1 MAPRIEAP
9 EFRLTKTDV
18 VKKVEDIL
26 APLKL
31 SEEVQ
36 KRIREVYDEEMR
48 IGLAR
53 NPSRKSCLQM
63 ENTYLPELPNGTEEG
78 EYLALD
84 LGGTNFRVIL
94 LQLEKGRVVSDEVQ
108 HYFVPEP
115 LRVGPGSELFD
126 FLAACIYDFLETRSK
141 LDHKLPLGFTFSFPM
156 TQQDLNVGILVSWTK
171 SFNCPGVVG
180 EDAVKMLNE
189 AIQRRGDLEV
199 EVVAV
204 LNDTTGT
211 LVQGAFL
218 DRKCAIGLII
228 GTGSNACYIER
239 VDRVEK
245 WEGTHGDIKEVVV
258 DIEWGAFG
266 DNGVLD
272 FMKTE
277 YDQMLDKNSLLVGSF
292 TFEKLFSGK
301 YLGELTRLVLV
312 KLAEEGLMF
321 GGKIPSQLLR
331 PGSFPTR
338 FVSLVEQDAVLKL
351 ARPVSSESCFHELG
365 IEHGSDDLKILQQ
378 VCFAVTERAA
388 ILLAICLSATLMRV
402 DREECTI
409 AVDGSLYKY
418 HPRLHHLL
426 EHYIIKMTPGKKL
439 PSKLPEHGAVVRNK
453 QVFQTQ
459 MSREPLIVTN

>member
-292 TFEKLFSGK
+292 T
-301 YLGELTRLVLV
+301 
-312 KLAEEGLMF
+312 
-321 GGKIPSQLLR
+321 
-331 PGSFPTR
+331 
-338 FVSLVEQDAVLKL
+338 DAVLKL

-426 EHYIIKMTPGKKL
+426 EHYIIKMTPGKKFSL
-439 PSKLPEHGAVVRNK
+439 LLAEDGSGKGAG
-453 QVFQTQ
+453 
-459 MSREPLIVTN
+459 LIAAIANRLRTRKHS

>member
-9 EFRLTKTDV
+9 EFRLSKTDV

-26 APLKL
+26 APFKL
-31 SEEVQ
+31 SEDVQ

-48 IGLAR
+48 LGLAR

-115 LRVGPGSELFD
+115 LRIGPGSELFD

-189 AIQRRGDLEV
+189 AIQRRADLEV
-199 EVVAV
+199 KVVAV

-239 VDRVEK
+239 VDRMEK

-426 EHYIIKMTPGKKL
+426 EHYIIKMTPGKKFSL
-439 PSKLPEHGAVVRNK
+439 LLAEDGSGKGGGLIAAIANRLKRRKL
-453 QVFQTQ
+453 
-459 MSREPLIVTN
+459 S

>member
-426 EHYIIKMTPGKKL
+426 EHYIIKMTPGKKFSL
-439 PSKLPEHGAVVRNK
+439 LLAEDGSGKGAG
-453 QVFQTQ
+453 
-459 MSREPLIVTN
+459 LIAAIANRLRTRKHS